1 MRMLQ
6 VVRDDSMAVPGYEQ
20 QTLECE
26 SCHEREQRRVFRS
39 EPAQSTEV
47 TSPESGLVEP
57 VDAISD
63 RDAVGSPFDAPTQ
76 PQMPISISSTPLPE
90 ADDDA
95 QEMLRRAIE
104 MVRGPRAGAPLRG
117 LTDREPAM
125 PSDPD
130 ADMRE
135 REFSRVVQVRHD
147 PTYEAAYAAK
157 DMRTGLVVL
166 RHKDILRLRA
176 MCDRLGWQ
184 VVEDATPEPDL

>member
-1 MRMLQ
+1 MRVLQ
-6 VVRDDSMAVPGYEQ
+6 IVRDDSMAVPGYEQ

-39 EPAQSTEV
+39 EPAQPTEA
-47 TSPESGLVEP
+47 TGPENGLIERVEA
-57 VDAISD
+57 VSD
-63 RDAVGSPFDAPTQ
+63 RDAVGSPFDAPMQ
-76 PQMPISISSTPLPE
+76 PQMLLSISSAPSPE
-90 ADDDA
+90 PDDDA

-104 MVRGPRAGAPLRG
+104 MVRGPRSGAPLRG

-125 PSDPD
+125 PCDLD

-184 VVEDATPEPDL
+184 VVEDAMPEPDL